1 MSSAKTNMDARG
13 TLLSFRERFGSV
25 YAVEDTDLPEC
36 ILATYVMNQLDTDQ
50 VWLLAVGSPSGGKT
64 ASLSILDDLP
74 HTISVSTLS
83 QGSLLS
89 GSPKREKGPD
99 STGGIL
105 RELGE
110 SGTIICKDVTSIL
123 SMNRDN
129 QAATLAALREIYD
142 GSWTRTFGTDGGK
155 KETWRGRVA
164 VIGAVTQKIDQSH
177 EVMALMG
184 ERFLLLRLHTDDEL
198 SLRMTR
204 KALDDGPGE
213 KVARVSLARLAKA
226 IVGLVNF
233 QGDIEALPR
242 QMKDN
247 LTTLANLVSQ
257 CRSGIERDGRTREI
271 EGVPFREEGPRLAR
285 QLASLYRGLLLI
297 GNTEQEAWEK
307 VRRVGLDSMP
317 ELRRRAIQSLQGCN
331 GPEKTSVIAKSCNCP
346 TTTTR
351 RALEDMAYLGLLH
364 WTGSEYHE
372 AETWELIEKTKEALE
387 AISFDLADDE
397 PPFDVQGI
405 VGTEISP
412 EIGISSASITPAH
425 TGSDSRVSSQK
436 AKRCSVK
443 VPVDKPCSMDGDM
456 YAASQQA

>member
-1 MSSAKTNMDARG
+1 MSTAKTNMDARG
-13 TLLSFRERFGSV
+13 TLLSFRERFRSV

-36 ILATYVMNQLDTDQ
+36 VLATYVINQMETDQ
-50 VWLLAVGSPSGGKT
+50 VWLLVVGSPSGGKT
-64 ASLSILDDLP
+64 AALSILNDLP

-105 RELGE
+105 RELGPF
-110 SGTIICKDVTSIL
+110 GTIICKDFTSIL

-129 QAATLAALREIYD
+129 QAGVLAALREIYD

-155 KETWRGRVA
+155 KETWQGRA
-164 VIGAVTQKIDQSH
+164 TIIGAVTQKIDQSH

-184 ERFLLLRLHTDDEL
+184 ERFLLLRLRTNDEL

-204 KALDDGPGE
+204 TALEDGPGGKE
-213 KVARVSLARLAKA
+213 ARDSLARLAKA

-233 QGDIEALPR
+233 QGEIEPLPR
-242 QMKDN
+242 QMRDN
-247 LTTLANLVSQ
+247 LTTLADLISQ
-257 CRSGIERDGRTREI
+257 CRSAVERNGHTREI

-317 ELRRRAIQSLQGCN
+317 ELRRRAIQALQGCS

-351 RALEDMAYLGLLH
+351 RALEDLAYLGLLH
-364 WTGSEYHE
+364 RTGSEYHE
-372 AETWELIEKTKEALE
+372 AETWELTERTREALE

-405 VGTEISP
+405 VGAEISP
-412 EIGISSASITPAH
+412 EIGISPASITPAN
-425 TGSDSRVSSQK
+425 TGHDSRVSSPK
-436 AKRCSVK
+436 TRRCSVK
-443 VPVDKPCSMDGDM
+443 ASVDKPCSMDGDRH
-456 YAASQQA
+456 AASQ